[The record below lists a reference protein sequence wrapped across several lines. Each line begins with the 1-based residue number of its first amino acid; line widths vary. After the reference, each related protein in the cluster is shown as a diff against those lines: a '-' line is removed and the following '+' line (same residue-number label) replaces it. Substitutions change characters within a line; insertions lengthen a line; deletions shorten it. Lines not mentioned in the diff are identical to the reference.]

1 LEVSVGIGAWLE
13 AHLVGWHFLLPIVVV
28 LVVAVV
34 LAVKRHAPVI
44 PWLAFAAWG
53 AAFISAYVSAGSH
66 RLFSSNRLVWGAHV
80 GTIGLVSIIPIA
92 FAVLVL
98 LVGRRPGTMT
108 MPRAV
113 AALVAGVIGIP
124 LTNVVARALGQW
136 LIPLLIE
143 QSGATVGGP

>member
-1 LEVSVGIGAWLE
+1 MSFAAWLE
-13 AHLVGWHFLLPIVVV
+13 AHLVGWHFLLPIV
-28 LVVAVV
+28 LVFV
-34 LAVKRHAPVI
+34 LAVMVAAKRHPLVI

-66 RLFSSNRLVWGAHV
+66 LLFNSNRLVWGAHV

-92 FAVLVL
+92 FAAVVL

-108 MPRAV
+108 WPRGV